1 MVDLPRGQVK
11 LTDFGI
17 ARVMD
22 GTRSRSGVMQGTP
35 LFMAPE
41 QLAGG
46 LIDGRADLYAL
57 GVVIYQLLCARLP
70 YEAASMGEL
79 LRQVTRGQHTDLA
92 TRRPDLPA
100 PLLELVRRLLQL
112 DAQARP
118 GNGLEVAAALR
129 AVATHHWP
137 PAGGASTRAVA

>member
-1 MVDLPRGQVK
+1 VK

-22 GTRSRSGVMQGTP
+22 GSRSRSGVMVGTP

-46 LIDGRADLYAL
+46 LVDGRADLYAL
-57 GVVIYQLLCARLP
+57 GVLLYQLLSGRLP
-70 YEAASMGEL
+70 YEATSMGAL
-79 LRQVTRGQHTDLA
+79 LRQVTRGEQTELA
-92 TRRPDLPA
+92 AHRRDLPP
-100 PLLELVRRLLQL
+100 PLLALVRGLLQL

-118 GNGLEVAAALR
+118 EDGHRVAATLR
-129 AVATHHWP
+129 AIAVAHWP
-137 PAGGASTRAVA
+137 GGPASSTGRAG